1 MKVLKKA
8 IEIIVI
14 LILIGLALYYFPNLM
29 RNIFTLF
36 VPLMGLLTVLIF
48 IAAILFQRHRSRDRK
63 N

>member
-1 MKVLKKA
+1 MKALKKG

-36 VPLMGLLTVLIF
+36 VPLMGLVAVVIF
-48 IAAILFQRHRSRDRK
+48 IAAVLIQRYRDKK
-63 N
+63 NQ